1 MAAANNDKKEVHI
14 KLSIQV
20 SLNGLSFCALDIPA
34 KKIIFFKNLP
44 FFKRLTPAETLKKIE
59 KLYASED
66 FLQKEISQVEILF
79 SNELYCIVPK
89 PLYIEENAS
98 DYLKF
103 NTKILG
109 TDFVSQDYLS
119 ENDLVNVYIPYSNI
133 INYFFD
139 QYGEFQYRHCAS
151 ILIDEFLR
159 LNKDQLDQ
167 TNIYLNNHPW
177 GYDLIVIQ
185 NEKLLFSNSFPCET
199 KEDFIYYLL
208 FTAEQL
214 NLDPSVFKLELL
226 GHIAKDSDY
235 YKMAYTYIR
244 NISFLETSFGLEFAI
259 PQRVPKGYEHFT
271 LLKSLL

>member
-20 SLNGLSFCALDIPA
+20 SLNGLSFCALDLPG

-44 FFKRLTPAETLKKIE
+44 FFKKLTPSETLGQIE

-66 FLQKEISQVEILF
+66 FLQKEISEVEVLF

-89 PLYIEENAS
+89 PLFIEENAS

-119 ENDLVNVYIPYSNI
+119 ENELVNVYIPYTNI

-139 QYGEFQYRHCAS
+139 RYGEFQYRHCAS
-151 ILIDEFLR
+151 VLIEEFLR
-159 LNKDQLDQ
+159 MNA
-167 TNIYLNNHPW
+167 
-177 GYDLIVIQ
+177 DLQ
-185 NEKLLFSNSFPCET
+185 
-199 KEDFIYYLL
+199 D
-208 FTAEQL
+208 
-214 NLDPSVFKLELL
+214 
-226 GHIAKDSDY
+226 
-235 YKMAYTYIR
+235 R
-244 NISFLETSFGLEFAI
+244 
-259 PQRVPKGYEHFT
+259 
-271 LLKSLL
+271 